1 MRALLTTGTPPWVAH
16 ADAADPEPLPHE
28 ALVSIRAISLNRG
41 EVLDLEHAPRGIVPG
56 WDLAGVVRTAAADG
70 RGPAAGARVVGLA
83 RAGAWAEL
91 AAVPAGD
98 LALLPDEVS
107 DAVAAA
113 LPTAGAT
120 ALRSLELGGL
130 LTAKRV
136 LVTGATGGVG
146 RLAVQ
151 LARAAGAHVTALVR
165 SHVEPAELGADRVV
179 AGIEEDFDLIVDA
192 VGGETFGAAI
202 EHLRPHGTVVNL
214 ATTDP
219 EERVSF
225 RAGAFDRAPGAS
237 IRTLNLVEELAWAGG
252 AAGDLDRLVALVAAG
267 VLRPPI
273 GLEATWEA
281 AAEAIAALKRR
292 AFGGKAVL
300 HVAC

>member
-1 MRALLTTGTPPWVAH
+1 MRALLATGTSPWVRLAV
-16 ADAADPEPLPHE
+16 AADPEPLPDE
-28 ALVSIRAISLNRG
+28 ALVAVRATSLNRG
-41 EVLDLEHAPRGIVPG
+41 EVLDLEHAPRGVVPG

-70 RGPAAGARVVGLA
+70 RGPAAGARVVGLV

-91 AAVPAGD
+91 AAVPARD

-130 LTAKRV
+130 LTGKRV

-151 LARAAGAHVTALVR
+151 LASIAGAEVTALAR
-165 SHVEPAELGADRVV
+165 SQVEPAELGADRVV
-179 AGIEEDFDLIVDA
+179 AGIDDDFDLIVDA

-202 EHLRPHGTVVNL
+202 EHLRPRGTVVNL

-219 EERVSF
+219 AGVVSF

-237 IRTLNLVEELAWAGG
+237 VRTLNLIDELAWAGG
-252 AAGDLDRLVALVAAG
+252 AAGDLQRLVALVAAG
-267 VLRPPI
+267 ALRPPI
-273 GLEATWEA
+273 GLETTWEA
-281 AAEAIAALKRR
+281 AAEAIVAL
-292 AFGGKAVL
+292 KAVL
-300 HVAC
+300 HVAS